1 MKYGIYI
8 RENEEIVITSRFK
21 AHFIQDEPYYS
32 AFLYYDD
39 KLICTLKRKMEEE
52 KETKWA
58 FLNSEGQVFSND
70 KKLEKMINK
79 KYKELDLSDF
89 ELKDEIILRTAN
101 LDSYLTIDENP
112 IRECLRDWATG
123 SRLEITK
130 ERLYFYMQTNINQYM
145 IVVRSDGDVY
155 GSIKYSVFVE
165 NGVFVGNQYF
175 RMRNY
180 LDNRANICWW
190 RCYLGQQYWKENYI
204 DTTKLQTQIYLS
216 RDGTYMLL
224 KDVESEKITLF
235 AGIEEE
241 CSYTRGRAFIER
253 FEYITEEE
261 EIEDEDEYEYED
273 EDI

>member
-1 MKYGIYI
+1 MPVFLENYGMEFFC
-8 RENEEIVITSRFK
+8 ENEDNYMGLMSLAAKEGK
-21 AHFIQDEPYYS
+21 AIKGYYGLPYFNKHFGDAQ
-32 AFLYYDD
+32 
-39 KLICTLKRKMEEE
+39 
-52 KETKWA
+52 
-58 FLNSEGQVFSND
+58 
-70 KKLEKMINK
+70 
-79 KYKELDLSDF
+79 
-89 ELKDEIILRTAN
+89 IILRTAN

-190 RCYLGQQYWKENYI
+190 RCYLGQQYW
-204 DTTKLQTQIYLS
+204 
-216 RDGTYMLL
+216 
-224 KDVESEKITLF
+224 
-235 AGIEEE
+235 
-241 CSYTRGRAFIER
+241 
-253 FEYITEEE
+253 
-261 EIEDEDEYEYED
+261 
-273 EDI
+273 